1 MLFFI
6 DSLGVTYKHQ
16 TRNHLA
22 SNISK
27 IYYSKILKIKHVL
40 KFNQNGLKKRSINR
54 NTCLILFSY
63 YTASNNPSKNIIIHN
78 IFQLRSV
85 ILLSWLYCVKAFVKT
100 PNLRNVHFFMMEIG
114 VILHSLNIKNFMNL
128 WLTKTILGLDL
139 MYPNLLENLVAVM
152 GREIN

>member
-54 NTCLILFSY
+54 THAWFYFHTILHL
-63 YTASNNPSKNIIIHN
+63 NNPSKNIIIHN

-85 ILLSWLYCVKAFVKT
+85 ILLSWLYCVRAFVKT

-114 VILHSLNIKNFMNL
+114 VILTLIEHQKFHESLTNKNYS
-128 WLTKTILGLDL
+128 WLGFDVSQSFGKFS
-139 MYPNLLENLVAVM
+139 
-152 GREIN
+152 GRDGKRN